1 MPTPEQMIAAVHGY
15 VAAFDAGDAEA
26 AVALFAEDAT
36 VEDPVGTPAKI
47 GHDDIRAFYTASM
60 QTGAKLH
67 LQGPVRVG
75 EDYAAFAFQVR
86 LNWEGKTSTVDVID
100 IFRFNADGKV
110 AKMEAYFGPTNFG
123 AAS

>member
-15 VAAFDAGDAEA
+15 IAAFDAGDAEA

-36 VEDPVGTPAKI
+36 VEDPVGTPAKN
-47 GHDDIRAFYTASM
+47 GHDEIHTFYTASM

>member
-36 VEDPVGTPAKI
+36 VEDPVGTPAKN
-47 GHDDIRAFYTASM
+47 GHDEIRTFYTASM

>member
-15 VAAFDAGDAEA
+15 IAAFDAGDAEA

-36 VEDPVGTPAKI
+36 VEDPVGTPAKN
-47 GHDDIRAFYTASM
+47 GHDEIHTFYTASM

-86 LNWEGKTSTVDVID
+86 LNWEGKSSTVDVID
-100 IFRFNADGKV
+100 IFRFNADGKL